1 VSGARKTNGRRHW
14 RAWSLWVLFLLI
26 AGSGTAFALR
36 PKKGEKI
43 DPALLVTAQRAP
55 LAVEVVDVGKVE
67 AFEQVDIQSKVA
79 GRVAEVLVQEGQHV
93 EVGQLL
99 ILLDQRDFRR
109 VVARETAALAA
120 SRARAEF
127 SQRGLDR
134 KVALADEGLST
145 RLELEA
151 AEREARLAVIDID
164 GARDALDMAND
175 RLHDTRIVAPA
186 AGTVIR
192 RKIEPGEMVVPGV
205 ESTFEKR
212 ALLTIANLSR
222 LIVKVELNQVD
233 MSKVRVGQRVTATF
247 DGLVGETFPAHVTE
261 VSPASSRPAGKDL
274 DVFPIKAELDHP
286 DPRVKP
292 GMVSDVRIHVDEKP
306 NVIAVPIEALTR
318 EAGKTF
324 VKRVA
329 LRGEEMRTERVEV
342 VVGTQNDRFAEVV
355 SGISDGDKVL
365 LDPPSSAKNETAM

>member
-1 VSGARKTNGRRHW
+1 VSGARKGKGRRW
-14 RAWSLWVLFLLI
+14 RAWSIWILVLLV

-43 DPALLVTAQRAP
+43 DRALLVTAQRAP

-99 ILLDQRDFRR
+99 LLLDQRDFRR

-120 SRARAEF
+120 SQARAGF
-127 SQRGLDR
+127 SQRGLER
-134 KVALADEGLST
+134 KTALAGEGLST
-145 RLELEA
+145 RLELEQ
-151 AEREARLAVIDID
+151 AEREARLAEIDID
-164 GARDALDMAND
+164 SARVALTVAND
-175 RLHDTRIVAPA
+175 RLRDTRIVAPA

-205 ESTFEKR
+205 ESVFEKR

-247 DGLVGETFPAHVTE
+247 DGLAGETFPARVTE
-261 VSPASSRPAGKDL
+261 VSPASNRPPGKDL
-274 DVFPIKAELDHP
+274 DVFPIKAELDKP

-306 NVIAVPIEALTR
+306 NVIAVPIEALRR

-324 VKRVA
+324 VKRVVE
-329 LRGEEMRTERVEV
+329 RGEEMRTEQVEV
-342 VVGTQNDRFAEVV
+342 VLGTQNDRSAEIV
-355 SGISDGDKVL
+355 SGLSDGDKVL